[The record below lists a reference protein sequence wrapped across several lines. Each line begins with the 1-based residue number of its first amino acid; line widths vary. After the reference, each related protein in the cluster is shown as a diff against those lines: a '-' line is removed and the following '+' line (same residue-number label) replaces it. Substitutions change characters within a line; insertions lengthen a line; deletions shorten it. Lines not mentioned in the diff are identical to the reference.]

1 MVDALDL
8 KSKGLNK
15 PCRFESCHPH
25 HLAGTLRCGI
35 SARPQLLAQLLG
47 FIVSS
52 KRLIVSSTS
61 RCDPLRGGIRA
72 KPWLL
77 AQLLGF
83 IVSSKRLIVS
93 STSRCDPLRGGIRAK
108 PWLLAQL
115 LGFIVSSKRLIVS
128 STSRCDPLRGG
139 ISAKPWLLAPLL
151 GFIVSSKRL
160 IVSSTLRAPCR
171 AASVPSVMPPPTV
184 KPHNFSAGLIEPI
197 PLFEM
202 KTGEVAACPRRRS
215 SEGTAK
221 TPFSRYANGEMR
233 QIARGLGA
241 PRAKRGE

>member
-1 MVDALDL
+1 MKLRCNPVCHHIPYRVLAKKQNFCKVCTHRQTRGCGGMVDALDL

-25 HLAGTLRCGI
+25 HLAVGHSCQAVASRPTVRLHSFQQEANCFKHLAGTLRCGI
-35 SARPQLLAQLLG
+35 R
-47 FIVSS
+47 
-52 KRLIVSSTS
+52 
-61 RCDPLRGGIRA
+61 
-72 KPWLL
+72 
-77 AQLLGF
+77 
-83 IVSSKRLIVS
+83 
-93 STSRCDPLRGGIRAK
+93 
-108 PWLLAQL
+108 
-115 LGFIVSSKRLIVS
+115 
-128 STSRCDPLRGG
+128 
-139 ISAKPWLLAPLL
+139 AKPWLLAPLL

-160 IVSSTLRAPCR
+160 IVSSTSRAPCG